1 MNPSMIVSIVQPKL
15 TKAKK
20 SLDVLDFPNFS
31 YGPQYSTN
39 KRCNSYMLKMHID
52 KRNKEFYM
60 M

>member
-1 MNPSMIVSIVQPKL
+1 MIVSIVQPKL

-39 KRCNSYMLKMHID
+39 KRCNSSCLKCTSTKGI
-52 KRNKEFYM
+52 KNFT
-60 M
+60 